1 MLLKLLL
8 FENFQGFYL
17 MANYVEGNIVSQSY
31 VHVDPKW
38 LSNVSSAERE
48 QRINKIKKDI
58 TDFAESRI
66 PFFIGKDVNIEVEF
80 IEGSIIA
87 KITSYGKMTPLL
99 IACTSPAIIN
109 YPEYR
114 AGVKEILRDV
124 QALGQYINSE
134 VLFQTNTKLKSE
146 RKSVEARLGV
156 FGTADRI
163 NGKINELIEYT
174 SGNNRSVS
182 ITYTKVLE
190 LHSDILTSLDKI
202 DKDAID
208 DSDSKLAASMW
219 IDGIDRINMGKLQFK
234 IQDKADEVTYNLMIS
249 EKGAL
254 LKNLN
259 DRL

>member
-1 MLLKLLL
+1 
-8 FENFQGFYL
+8 

-38 LSNVSSAERE
+38 LSNVSEEERE
-48 QRINKIKKDI
+48 ERINRIKRDI

-66 PFFIGKDVNIEVEF
+66 PFFIGQEVTIHVEF

-87 KITSYGKMTPLL
+87 KITSYGKMAPLL

-114 AGVKEILRDV
+114 AGVKAVLRDV
-124 QALGQYINSE
+124 QAIGQYINSE
-134 VLFQTNTKLKSE
+134 ILFQTNTKLKSE

-174 SGNNRSVS
+174 SGNNTNIS
-182 ITYTKVLE
+182 ITYKRVLD

-208 DSDSKLAASMW
+208 DSDSKLAAAMW
-219 IDGIDRINMGKLQFK
+219 VDGINRMSTGKLQFK
-234 IQDKADEVTYNLMIS
+234 IQGKSDEVTYDLMIT
-249 EKGAL
+249 ERDLL

-259 DRL
+259 ARL